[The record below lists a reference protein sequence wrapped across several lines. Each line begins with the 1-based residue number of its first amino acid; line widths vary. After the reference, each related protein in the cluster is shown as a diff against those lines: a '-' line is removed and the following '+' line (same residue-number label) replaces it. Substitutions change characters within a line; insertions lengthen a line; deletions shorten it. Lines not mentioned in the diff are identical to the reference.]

1 MKVSQIIFSP
11 TGGTKKVADA
21 ITNTWGLPV
30 NEIDLS
36 NAETDY
42 SSLSFEKMILRLLQ
56 PRLLANVFQA
66 LPLRESQNIHGSHT
80 PV

>member
-11 TGGTKKVADA
+11 TGGTEKVADA

-30 NEIDLS
+30 NKIDLS
-36 NAETDY
+36 NAETDIPR
-42 SSLSFEKMILRLLQ
+42 LVLKKMILRLLQ
-56 PRLLANVFQA
+56 LRLLADVFQA
-66 LPLRESQNIHGSHT
+66 LPLRESQIFMAVIP